1 MRFLFIH
8 QNFPGQ
14 YLHIAKHLA
23 AAGHQVVALAQRDNA
38 VPPGVTRLL
47 YQPQRQPA
55 AQTHHYLRG
64 AEQGVLNGQAV
75 LRMCLGLQ
83 EQGFRPDIVIGHNG
97 WGEILF
103 VKEVWPDVPVLGYF
117 EFFYHLHGADSGFDP
132 EYPLTL
138 DDGPRLRIK
147 NTVNLLGLDV
157 ADWGQVPTRWQRSVH
172 PALYQPRLSVIHE
185 GVDTQA
191 LKPDPL
197 AAATLP
203 DGTLLKAGDEIITYV
218 ARNLEPYRGFHVFM
232 RALPEILRRRPRAQ
246 VLVIGSDGVS
256 YGKRLSDGQTYL
268 TMMQAEVGERLDHSR
283 VHIIGA
289 LPYEQYQRALQISA
303 VHIYLT
309 YPFVLSWSM
318 LEAMSSGCLVVGS
331 ATAPVMEVIE
341 HGVNGLLVD
350 FFDQK
355 ALADRIDEV
364 LDHPSRLAPLRMAAR
379 RTVVERYDLHSVCL
393 PQHLELV
400 ATLVEGKT
408 PA

>member
-1 MRFLFIH
+1 
-8 QNFPGQ
+8 
-14 YLHIAKHLA
+14 
-23 AAGHQVVALAQRDNA
+23 
-38 VPPGVTRLL
+38 
-47 YQPQRQPA
+47 
-55 AQTHHYLRG
+55 
-64 AEQGVLNGQAV
+64 
-75 LRMCLGLQ
+75 
-83 EQGFRPDIVIGHNG
+83 
-97 WGEILF
+97 
-103 VKEVWPDVPVLGYF
+103 VLGYF